1 MGDHEGYGKIPAED
15 VALPKATVNKFAN
28 DLAASLDLRLTME
41 ARELLAEC
49 CTEFVQLLSS
59 GANEVCE
66 KESKKTIT
74 PEHVLKALMEL
85 GLGQFH
91 DEVAEEYERHKEGE
105 KGSRGKN
112 NAKSRFGGSGITE
125 EEMLRQYVE
134 LVPIHAFLNFL
145 HRCFQVAIPSLRPL
159 TPRLTKSAR
168 QRT

>member
-1 MGDHEGYGKIPAED
+1 
-15 VALPKATVNKFAN
+15 
-28 DLAASLDLRLTME
+28 ME